1 LDSKNKIT
9 FISKEGSIE
18 KNIYC
23 PVCASEQKSS
33 LFAKVPHPSHSGFL
47 SLFECSF
54 CMSYIYEDI
63 YRVGYLRIPPQE
75 EKSGTMHYCLI
86 GCGTEFGIN
95 ILSRLYDKEAP
106 KNLLEVGCGF
116 GYNLS
121 YWESFKKQ
129 EATGLE
135 KAKYGL
141 HGRKELNVNILPKY
155 LDEIES
161 KKVYDIVLSTEVIEH
176 VEDPFLFLKQ
186 ALLAL
191 KNNGILVFTTPSRDS
206 VIKNKNNPAML
217 RAILSPGYHEFVIS
231 KEGIKNLLKKLGIN
245 NYKIEEDGNHFI
257 TYASKSKDVLT
268 KVKHNAD
275 ANEHHNFLKFLVENK
290 TGIVQEG
297 ALYRFFKNLVNMG
310 LYDEAQIYYAKILEL
325 LSQKYKLSI
334 NLLYKPEPHADDF
347 IRQLPPYLGPFFYYA
362 GILHSHRIED
372 LKDRCMFFSLAVNFL
387 KSTIASAPKFS
398 QEAESLLPEAEIQL
412 VNVCRDIQ
420 VNHLHHNPHFENKNK
435 NKNKNKNFVKN
446 FKKLIKRFIG

>member
-1 LDSKNKIT
+1 MSNNNKII
-9 FISKEGSIE
+9 FISKEEGIE

-23 PVCASEQKSS
+23 PVCDSKQKSS
-33 LFAKVPHPSHSGFL
+33 LAAKIPHPSDSGFL

-63 YRVGYLRIPPQE
+63 YRVGYLEIPPHE
-75 EKSGTMHYCLI
+75 EQTGTMHYCLI

-95 ILSRLYDKEAP
+95 ILSRLYDKDVP
-106 KNLLEVGCGF
+106 KTLLEIGCGF
-116 GYNLS
+116 GYNLA

-155 LDEIES
+155 LDEIKN

-176 VEDPFLFLKQ
+176 VEDPLLFLKQ

-191 KNNGILVFTTPSRDS
+191 KNNGILIFTTPSRDS

-231 KEGIKNLLKKLGIN
+231 KEGIKNLLKKLDIN
-245 NYKIEEDGNHFI
+245 NYLIEEVGNHFI
-257 TYASKSKDVLT
+257 TYVSKSKNVLPMI
-268 KVKHNAD
+268 KHKAD
-275 ANEHHNFLKFLVENK
+275 ADEHHNFLKFLVENK
-290 TGIVQEG
+290 TGIVHEG
-297 ALYRFFKNLVNMG
+297 ALYRYFKNLVNKG
-310 LYDEAQIYYAKILEL
+310 LYDEAKIYYAKILKL
-325 LSQKYKLSI
+325 LSQKYKLSL
-334 NLLYKPEPHADDF
+334 NLLYKSEPHADDF

-372 LKDRCMFFSLAVNFL
+372 LNDRCMFFSLAVNFL

-398 QEAESLLPEAEIQL
+398 QEAESLLSEAEIQL

-420 VNHLHHNPHFENKNK
+420 IRHLHDNPQFES
-435 NKNKNKNFVKN
+435 KNKNFVEN
-446 FKKLIKRFIG
+446 LKKLIKRFIG